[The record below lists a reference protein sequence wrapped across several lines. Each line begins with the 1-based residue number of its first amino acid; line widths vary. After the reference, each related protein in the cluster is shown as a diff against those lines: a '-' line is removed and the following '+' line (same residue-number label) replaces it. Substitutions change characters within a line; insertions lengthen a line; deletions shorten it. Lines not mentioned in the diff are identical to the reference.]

1 MIASRRKQDSLA
13 GIRIGTRFKFPVRK
27 VVLFIAALAFGFWI
41 LFPFYWMVISSFMT
55 PAELGAVP
63 PHWIPRNPTIKNY
76 LEVTTGRVE
85 DESGAKAYGSAREG
99 QRFPRG
105 LANSFLIGL
114 IVAAYNLVVGTLAG
128 YSYARFRFVGGTAS
142 YLLFLGSRGLPTM
155 ALIVPMFIIFR
166 NLDLINTRW
175 ALIISYN
182 VFTLPMTIWVLKEYF
197 STIPIDLEEM
207 AMIDGATRLRA
218 FFSVVLPIS
227 GPGLTAAGLMAFM
240 ESWSEF
246 FYALS
251 LTNELTFPPLLA
263 GFQRLEQ
270 VNWNALAA
278 AAVLGVIPPVIL
290 TLIFQRYLVA
300 GLSRGAVKE

>member
-1 MIASRRKQDSLA
+1 MTARIMSRKPMSFRFPIRK
-13 GIRIGTRFKFPVRK
+13 I
-27 VVLFIAALAFGFWI
+27 VLLFCALVFGFWI
-41 LFPFYWMVISSFMT
+41 LFPFYWMITSSFMK

-63 PHWIPRNPTIKNY
+63 PHWIPHQPTIDNY
-76 LEVTTGRVE
+76 VEVVTGRTQAE
-85 DESGAKAYGSAREG
+85 TGSQAYGTAREG
-99 QRFPRG
+99 QRFPKA
-105 LANSFLIGL
+105 LANSFLVGL
-114 IVAAYNLVVGTLAG
+114 IVAIYNLLVGTIAG
-128 YSYARFRFVGGTAS
+128 YSFARFRFFGSQPS
-142 YLLFLGSRGLPTM
+142 YLMFLASRGLPTM

-166 NLDLINTRW
+166 NLHVMNTTW
-175 ALIISYN
+175 ALVIAYN

-197 STIPIDLEEM
+197 ATIPVDLEEM

-218 FFSVVLPIS
+218 FVSVILPIS
-227 GPGLTAAGLMAFM
+227 SPGLTAAGIMAFM

-246 FYALS
+246 FYALC

-263 GFQRLEQ
+263 GFRRLEQ

-278 AAVLGVIPPVIL
+278 AAVLGVIPPIIL

>member
-1 MIASRRKQDSLA
+1 MSAVSSTPYRKPF
-13 GIRIGTRFKFPVRK
+13 RFPVRK
-27 VVLFIAALAFGFWI
+27 LVLFLMALFFGFWI
-41 LFPFYWMVISSFMT
+41 LFPFYWMITSSFMK

-63 PHWIPRNPTIKNY
+63 PHWIPQQPTLKNY
-76 LEVTTGRVE
+76 IEVTVGRVE
-85 DESGAKAYGSAREG
+85 AETGSAQYGTSKEG
-99 QRFPRG
+99 QRFPRS
-105 LANSFLIGL
+105 LANSFLVAFAVAIYNL
-114 IVAAYNLVVGTLAG
+114 IVGSIAG
-128 YSYARFRFVGGTAS
+128 YSYARYRFFGGRAT

-155 ALIVPMFIIFR
+155 ALIVPMFFIFR
-166 NLDLINTRW
+166 NLHVMDTPW
-175 ALIISYN
+175 ALVIAYN

-197 STIPIDLEEM
+197 STIPVDLEEM

-218 FFSVVLPIS
+218 FVSVVLPVS
-227 GPGLTAAGLMAFM
+227 APGLTAAGIMAFM

-263 GFQRLEQ
+263 GFRRMEQ

-290 TLIFQRYLVA
+290 TLLFQRYLVA